1 MNYWLVATFREGKI
15 LREEGFEDRADAL
28 KAAGLRE

>member
-1 MNYWLVATFREGKI
+1 VLRFETFLDEP
-15 LREEGFEDRADAL
+15 DDAL